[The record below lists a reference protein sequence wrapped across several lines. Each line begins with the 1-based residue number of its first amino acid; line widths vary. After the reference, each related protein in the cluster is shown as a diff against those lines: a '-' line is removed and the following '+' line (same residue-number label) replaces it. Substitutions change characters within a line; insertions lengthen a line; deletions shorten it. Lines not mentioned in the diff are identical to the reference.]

1 MTPIVVTGTDPAIAV
16 EGFVLDGLNLQTGA
30 YTVAAAKFTP
40 ARKRPEW
47 AEATDGDGALLVRD
61 PYSDNSQWDLAVH
74 VDAATRDAAHTAA
87 GLVTDKLEEAE
98 RNLLGIPLVWTPADS
113 TKSLTFYVLTGEIAE
128 IPIDIES
135 GYFASQPRLVLNVAL
150 TCRPF
155 GYGAEQTVAAVAGTG
170 PLQIFSVANVLG
182 DVPAEARLIVTD
194 TAAQSRDFCAWGLEQ
209 RWQAGADLLLTQPDL
224 TATGFAGA
232 SATRAGSVSTN
243 VYRATLTTSPVAV
256 VGTGNQPHVGV
267 FRVYAR
273 LWASGAGV
281 RVRFTYRVGDGPLMS
296 LEWETPPAEDA
307 WVELDLGVVSIPE
320 RVLGTQRWQ
329 GQIEAYTDVAGDT
342 LDVDY
347 LIPMPAGRF
356 GRARRQLTIP
366 TSTTF
371 YARDE
376 FDQTA
381 GALTGKTLPAGG
393 TWAGAGDVDD
403 FAVNTTDRTARRTA
417 VSDAGVTGDISSGRW
432 VIAGT
437 TVFTEVAAS
446 IDMKASALRDQHVGL
461 VLRHVDS
468 NNFAAMIV
476 EWRATG
482 GMRLSWWE
490 RVGGILTDRARTA
503 QGAISAV
510 AGSWYTL
517 LVTVSA
523 RGLVGAWFGPR
534 TGLPSEPAFT
544 TVQPAAATG
553 GALASGNVGF
563 LDHHPG
569 SGANTR
575 DYDNF
580 SAFVPLADAVCFSA
594 QSVEFRWDET
604 LREDPTGT
612 YYGRPQEY
620 RGAPFFLPPA
630 GDEGRTSRIP
640 VMLRRSDVY
649 SMPNASVADGQSVE
663 VRYTPRYRYLPR

>member
-61 PYSDNSQWDLAVH
+61 PYSDNSQWDLVIH

-87 GLVTDKLEEAE
+87 GLVTNKLEEAE
-98 RNLLGIPLVWTPADS
+98 QNLLGIPLVWTPADS
-113 TKSLTFYVLTGEIAE
+113 TKSLAFYVLTGEISE

-170 PLQIFSVANVLG
+170 PLQIFSMAGVLG

-194 TAAQSRDFCAWGLEQ
+194 TAAQSRDFAAWGLEQ
-209 RWQAGADLLLTQPDL
+209 RWQAGTDLLLTQPDL
-224 TATGFAGA
+224 TTIGFAGGPT
-232 SATRAGSVSTN
+232 TRSGSVSATI
-243 VYRATLTTSPVAV
+243 YRGTLTTTPVAV
-256 VGTGNQPHVGV
+256 CGTDNQPHVGV

-273 LWASGAGV
+273 LWASGTGV
-281 RVRFTYRVGDGPLMS
+281 RARFVYRVGDGPLMS

-320 RVLGTQRWQ
+320 RVLGTQRWT
-329 GQIEAYTDVAGDT
+329 GQVEAYSDVAGDT

-347 LIPMPAGRF
+347 LILMPAGRF

-376 FDQTA
+376 FDQAA
-381 GALTGKTLPAGG
+381 GALTGKTLPVGG
-393 TWAGAGDVDD
+393 TWAGAGDLDD
-403 FAVNTTDRTARRTA
+403 FALNTTDRTARRTA
-417 VSDAGVTGDISSGRW
+417 ASDAGVTGDISSGRW

-437 TVFTEVAAS
+437 TVFTDVAAR
-446 IDMKASALRDQHVGL
+446 IDMKTTVLRDQHVGL

-476 EWRATG
+476 EWRSA

-490 RVGGILTDRARTA
+490 RVGGVLTDRARTA
-503 QGAISAV
+503 QGAIAAV

-534 TGLPSEPAFT
+534 AGLPSEPAFT
-544 TVQPAAATG
+544 TLQPTLATG
-553 GALASGNVGF
+553 GALASGQVGF
-563 LDHHPG
+563 IDHHPNPALSNG
-569 SGANTR
+569 R

-594 QSVEFRWDET
+594 QSIEFRWDET
-604 LREDPTGT
+604 LREDPSGT
-612 YYGRPQEY
+612 YYGRPEEY

-630 GDEGRTSRIP
+630 GDEGRAARVA

-649 SMPNASVADGQSVE
+649 TMPNASVADNQTME
-663 VRYTPRYRYLPR
+663 VRYTPRYLYLPR